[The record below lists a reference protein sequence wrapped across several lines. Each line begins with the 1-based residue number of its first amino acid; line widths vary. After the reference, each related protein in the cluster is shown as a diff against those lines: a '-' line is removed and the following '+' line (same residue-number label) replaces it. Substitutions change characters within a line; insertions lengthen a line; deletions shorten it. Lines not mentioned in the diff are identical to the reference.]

1 MVRDKIRLEDIA
13 LKEGKYPLPLEQRE
27 KRAMEMDKEKL
38 SGAGVREISFPSK
51 ISSITAALKADG
63 VGTKILLAEAM
74 EEYDTV
80 GIDAVAMT
88 ANDLLCLGA
97 RPLMLVDYL
106 AQNRDEP
113 EIHRKI
119 IKGIEKGCD
128 IGNIML
134 VGGETATLG
143 DMIQGYKMGGYH
155 FDLASVCFGIIGSK
169 GSITGDT
176 IKDGDVVVGLKS
188 NGLHS
193 NGFLWARPLLLKEF
207 NKNAPYNIHD
217 KAPSGEEIGEILLKP
232 TLIYVKPVLKMID
245 ELNVKGISHI
255 TGGAFKIKLPRIAPS
270 NMSFVLNNMP
280 DPPWIFKEIQ
290 EKSNTTLDMLYET
303 FNMGI
308 GMCIV
313 VPKKE
318 GENVISIANEFNYDA
333 QIIGFAKEDDK
344 TRVYI
349 PNYNIVYGKVE

>member
-1 MVRDKIRLEDIA
+1 MVKEKIRLEDIA
-13 LKEGKYPLPLEQRE
+13 IKESKYPLPIEMRE
-27 KRAMEMDKEKL
+27 KRAMEMAKEKL
-38 SGAGVREISFPSK
+38 SEAGVREINFPSK
-51 ISSITAALKADG
+51 ISSVNVALKADG

-74 EEYDTV
+74 EKYDTV

-97 RPLMLVDYL
+97 RPVMLVDYL
-106 AQNRDEP
+106 AQNQDEP
-113 EIHRKI
+113 EIHKKI

-143 DMIQGYKMGGYH
+143 DMIQGYRPEGYH
-155 FDLASVCFGIIGSK
+155 FDLASVCLGIIGSK

-176 IKDGDVVVGLKS
+176 IKDGDVVIGLKS
-188 NGLHS
+188 DGLHS

-217 KAPSGEEIGEILLKP
+217 KVCSGEEIGEILLKP

-245 ELNVKGISHI
+245 DLNVKGISHI
-255 TGGAFKIKLPRIAPS
+255 TGGAFKIKLPRIAP
-270 NMSFVLNNMP
+270 NNISFVLNNMP
-280 DPPWIFKEIQ
+280 EPPWIFKEIK
-290 EKSNTTLDMLYET
+290 EKSNASFDKLYET

-313 VPKKE
+313 VPKNDAE
-318 GENVISIANEFNYDA
+318 DVINIANEFNYDA
-333 QIIGFAKEDDK
+333 QIIGFAKKDDK

-349 PNYNIVYGKVE
+349 PEYNIVYSRVE

>member
-1 MVRDKIRLEDIA
+1 MAMKRMKLEDIA
-13 LKEGKYPLPLEQRE
+13 LKEGKYPLPLELRE
-27 KRAMEMDKEKL
+27 KRAIEMATEKL
-38 SGAGVREISFPSK
+38 SEAGVREITFPSK

-63 VGTKILLAEAM
+63 VGTKILIAEAM
-74 EEYDTV
+74 EKYDTV

-88 ANDLLCLGA
+88 ANDLLCLGS

-113 EIHRKI
+113 RIHKEII
-119 IKGIEKGCD
+119 NGVEKGCNL
-128 IGNIML
+128 GNIML

-143 DMIQGYKMGGYH
+143 DMIQGYKKGGYH
-155 FDLASVCFGIIGSK
+155 FDLASVCLGIIGSK

-176 IKDGDVVVGLKS
+176 IKSGDVIVGLKS

-207 NKNAPYNIHD
+207 NKNAPYKVYD
-217 KAPSGEEIGEILLKP
+217 KTADGEEIGEVLLKP
-232 TLIYVKPVLKMID
+232 TLIYVKPVLKMIE

-255 TGGAFKIKLPRIAPS
+255 TGGAFKIKLPRIAPP
-270 NMSFVLNNMP
+270 NISFVLNNMP
-280 DPPWIFKEIQ
+280 EPPWIFREIQ
-290 EKSNTTLDMLYET
+290 NRSNASLDKLYET

-313 VPKKE
+313 VPKEE
-318 GENVISIANEFNYDA
+318 GEDVISIANEFNYDA
-333 QIIGFAKEDDK
+333 QIIGLAKKDDK

-349 PNYNIVYGKVE
+349 PTYNIVFERVE